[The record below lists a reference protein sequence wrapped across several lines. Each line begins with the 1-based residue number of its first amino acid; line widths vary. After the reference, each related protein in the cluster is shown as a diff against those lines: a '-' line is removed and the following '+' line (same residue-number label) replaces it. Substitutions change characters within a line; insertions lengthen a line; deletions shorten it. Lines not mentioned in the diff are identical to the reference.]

1 MSRTIRR
8 KSGDRWFAKKQARW
22 ELTGRYRSYEVRT
35 TVRSSNGFTWDY
47 VVDPTY
53 YRIVWEDIKVRP
65 EFDKKLEA
73 EWTRDKYLSTPW
85 SQDLKWHSNLISR
98 ADQREQLHLIMRGQ
112 EHYDD
117 SYELKLTKGLA
128 WIYD

>member
-8 KSGDRWFAKKQARW
+8 KSGDRWFARKR
-22 ELTGRYRSYEVRT
+22 
-35 TVRSSNGFTWDY
+35 NDY
-47 VVDPTY
+47 VKLAGKVKYVTAIDWEACKVGQHYSTY
-53 YRIVWEDIKVRP
+53 PRKVVCRP
-65 EFDKKLEA
+65 WVYVYTKAEFDKKLEA

-85 SQDLKWHSNLISR
+85 SQDLKWHSNKVSR

-117 SYELKLTKGLA
+117 SYELKFTKGLA
-128 WIYD
+128 WMYD

>member
-8 KSGDRWFAKKQARW
+8 KSGDRWFTKKQRVYIRTGKMYSW
-22 ELTGRYRSYEVRT
+22 EGRVYSLKD
-35 TVRSSNGFTWDY
+35 WDNPLP
-47 VVDPTY
+47 VCWLA
-53 YRIVWEDIKVRP
+53 WESIQARP

-73 EWTRDKYLSTPW
+73 EWTRDKYQATPG
-85 SQDLKWHSNLISR
+85 SQDLKWHSNKVSR

-128 WIYD
+128 WVYD